1 MLIFVKGPNSSG
13 KSRYAER
20 LIESMGYPR
29 YYIATMKPYGDAG
42 KRKVEKHIR
51 QRKHL
56 LMTTVEDPF
65 LERSVIE
72 IPDGSVILLDD
83 LTNLLGNRFF
93 EKGDGAEAVFE
104 EVCRLSERAAD
115 LVVVSISGYNENEYD
130 GETKEFIRM
139 INKLNEMTAS
149 AAGRVVEMENIEG
162 ILGKIKGPDEESV
175 KLAQKR
181 QAKLAKPPGSLGKL
195 EEISIKI
202 AGITGQ
208 VKNEIPKKRIL
219 VFAAD
224 NGIIEEKVSSAP
236 RYVTM
241 TQAVNMTF
249 GKTGMSSMA
258 KHFGD
263 EVNVIDVGIADE
275 YTCPEII
282 DRKLARGTKN
292 MLREDAMTRDE
303 VTAAMRIGVE
313 MAQKAKEDGVSV
325 IGIGEMG
332 IGNTSTSTCVLCA
345 LTGKPVEE
353 FTGRG
358 GGLTDESFQH
368 KKEVLEAVLRERKPD
383 GNDVIGVLAKVGGFD
398 IAAMCGAFL
407 GAAYYRMPVVID
419 GYISAVAALCA
430 VRLAPLSKEYM
441 FPSHAS
447 EEPGY
452 MLAMKEMGL
461 SPWLMLGMR
470 LGEGS
475 GCVVA
480 FQVMEAA
487 LSMMNGMALFGE
499 EAKINDSYL
508 DEIREAK

>member
-1 MLIFVKGPNSSG
+1 MPGSGSVMHTFSPSQKAPLWLLVLVTIAGTTAMHIFTP
-13 KSRYAER
+13 A
-20 LIESMGYPR
+20 LL
-29 YYIATMKPYGDAG
+29 DAG
-42 KRKVEKHIR
+42 R
-51 QRKHL
+51 HL
-56 LMTTVEDPF
+56 DASTAQMQQTITVYIFGLAIGQLIYGP
-65 LERSVIE
+65 
-72 IPDGSVILLDD
+72 
-83 LTNLLGNRFF
+83 
-93 EKGDGAEAVFE
+93 
-104 EVCRLSERAAD
+104 LSD
-115 LVVVSISGYNENEYD
+115 
-130 GETKEFIRM
+130 
-139 INKLNEMTAS
+139 
-149 AAGRVVEMENIEG
+149 
-162 ILGKIKGPDEESV
+162 
-175 KLAQKR
+175 
-181 QAKLAKPPGSLGKL
+181 SLGRRPML
-195 EEISIKI
+195 LIGLSIYTLASILAALAPNASVLIGARLMQALGGCAGLALGRAI
-202 AGITGQ
+202 A
-208 VKNEIPKKRIL
+208 
-219 VFAAD
+219 
-224 NGIIEEKVSSAP
+224 
-236 RYVTM
+236 
-241 TQAVNMTF
+241 
-249 GKTGMSSMA
+249 
-258 KHFGD
+258 
-263 EVNVIDVGIADE
+263 
-275 YTCPEII
+275 
-282 DRKLARGTKN
+282 
-292 MLREDAMTRDE
+292 RD
-303 VTAAMRIGVE
+303 
-313 MAQKAKEDGVSV
+313 
-325 IGIGEMG
+325 
-332 IGNTSTSTCVLCA
+332 TSTCVLCA

-368 KKEVLEAVLRERKPD
+368 KKEVLEAVLKERKPD

-508 DEIREAK
+508 DEIRAAE